1 MQVRVYYRPVKS
13 SCPPAEKG
21 NETHGNVS
29 ATSKHIKY
37 IFPTS
42 QLEVQLYYILQHA
55 NISAT
60 MLEAQ
65 PLQIKHNFRIKSL
78 MKV

>member
-1 MQVRVYYRPVKS
+1 MQVRVYYRPVKT
-13 SCPPAEKG
+13 SCPPAEKV

-42 QLEVQLYYILQHA
+42 QLEVQLYNYVLQHA
-55 NISAT
+55 SAT

>member
-1 MQVRVYYRPVKS
+1 MQVRVYYRQVKS
-13 SCPPAEKG
+13 CCPPAQKV
-21 NETHGNVS
+21 NGNVS
-29 ATSKHIKY
+29 PTSKHIKY

-42 QLEVQLYYILQHA
+42 QLEVQLYNYILQHA
-55 NISAT
+55 SAT